1 MACLR
6 LGSSSFE
13 SDLNEQLVDGPV
25 ATLCFSPQYD
35 CMVVGTS
42 DGSIFTCGIPDEMLD
57 AARADAVCAVRAAME
72 GLDMSSTPELEKLAA
87 DDPLALLTACVVQ
100 RVI

>member
-1 MACLR
+1 METAHSARALTV
-6 LGSSSFE
+6 
-13 SDLNEQLVDGPV
+13 QL
-25 ATLCFSPQYD
+25 
-35 CMVVGTS
+35 
-42 DGSIFTCGIPDEMLD
+42 DEMLD